1 MTYKELRK
9 QNNEKHKKLS
19 KISDYKMSDI
29 SRYIRTL
36 DIGSYQSELLRQNV
50 LDTMLK
56 AESENKKPESIMG
69 NDYKKYVNNL
79 FLNLPQATPGEL
91 QVDFLRVIVPAV
103 ILLVLLKVLYELA
116 TMIFI
121 GKTTVSLMDPITVN
135 LGDFGIL
142 AIIIGIVL
150 TVLNFIADPS
160 KKDSARS
167 NSFFIRVA
175 SYLSFTGAIF
185 FFLGLTAF
193 LFFKEAFTLNIPIIA
208 AVLVPAIAYVAF
220 IFLEKNL
227 SSKSEGY
234 KVDNLDRNHDDIPD
248 SNDKGKVR
256 PEVKPTAYKK

>member
-56 AESENKKPESIMG
+56 AEAENKKPESIMG

-91 QVDFLRVIVPAV
+91 KVDFLRVIVPA
-103 ILLVLLKVLYELA
+103 ILLLVLLKVLYELA
-116 TMIFI
+116 SMIFI
-121 GKTTVSLMDPITVN
+121 GKTAVSLMDTIKVN

-150 TVLNFIADPS
+150 TVLNFIADS
-160 KKDSARS
+160 SNKRGAKS

-175 SYLSFTGAIF
+175 SYFSFTGGILF
-185 FFLGLTAF
+185 LLGLTAF
-193 LFFKEAFTLNIPIIA
+193 LFFKDAFTLNIPIIA
-208 AVLVPAIAYVAF
+208 AVLVPALAYIAF
-220 IFLEKNL
+220 IFLEKSL

-234 KVDNLDRNHDDIPD
+234 TVPNLDRDHDEILN
-248 SNDKGKVR
+248 SKDKVKVR